1 MSLAV
6 YFNVCKW
13 LRREVPSINRALLK
27 GDMCALSFR
36 FFSKVT
42 FVQMKLFH
50 EIKNLVFNLQGK
62 QIHHSLCSTSANSH
76 VNDGFT
82 AVLKKLQLM
91 ANKPFIL
98 LQASWLKSTCTIL
111 YSRKRTIKIDAGRI
125 LWCPILMFSLF
136 SFLSMPIEMWAGNF
150 CAIFHEIELSISS
163 RSSDPFAY

>member
-1 MSLAV
+1 MFVSDCAE
-6 YFNVCKW
+6 
-13 LRREVPSINRALLK
+13 RSHRSIEHYWK
-27 GDMCALSFR
+27 VTCARFHLG

-111 YSRKRTIKIDAGRI
+111 YSRKRTIKIDFMVPDFDVFIIFFPLNADWNVG
-125 LWCPILMFSLF
+125 
-136 SFLSMPIEMWAGNF
+136 GDF